1 MTVNVLGRT
10 YQVKFVAMGEDTF
23 GDCCT
28 DKKVIRINQDHGD
41 QATTLVHEVLH
52 AILAESGLKHL
63 LDATEGLEEAL
74 VRAIEHGLTTAHL
87 IPELDDDQDPYPPHW
102 DRKAD
107 TD

>member
-10 YQVKFVAMGEDTF
+10 YTVKFVPMPDDEF

-28 DKKVIRINQDHGD
+28 DKKVIRINPDHGD

-63 LDATEGLEEAL
+63 LDSHEGLEEAL

-87 IPELDDDQDPYPPHW
+87 IPEIPNDNYTGPLGPQV
-102 DRKAD
+102 D